1 MNQLPSTPFIPDNA
15 PFTPSQRAWLN
26 GFLAGMYC
34 QTAVSAGTALP
45 TVAIKPKLNVLFGS
59 QSGNAESIAKRLVKE
74 AKKQGFEAT
83 INALEK
89 ASPTALAQEKC
100 ALIVTS
106 TWGEGDPP
114 DNAVQFWEQLKAE
127 NDLKLSGLHYSVLAL
142 GDTNYQHFC
151 GFGKT
156 LDQRLEAQ
164 GAKRIFERVDCNVD
178 FEAGAARWQ
187 TGIFEALKSVDL
199 VGGAP

>member
-1 MNQLPSTPFIPDNA
+1 MTQQPGIPFIPDSA

-26 GFLAGMYC
+26 GFLAGMYGP
-34 QTAVSAGTALP
+34 TGAPSGPPLAAAAVKL
-45 TVAIKPKLNVLFGS
+45 KLNILFGS

-74 AKKQGFEAT
+74 AKKQGYDTT
-83 INALEK
+83 IAPLEK
-89 ASPTALAQEKC
+89 ANPAALAQEKC

-114 DNAVQFWEQLKAE
+114 DNAVQFWEQLRAE
-127 NDLKLSGLHYSVLAL
+127 NELKLSSLNYSVLAL

-156 LDQRLEAQ
+156 LDSRLEAL
-164 GAKRIFERVDCNVD
+164 GARRIFDRVDCNVD
-178 FEAGAARWQ
+178 FSASAERW
-187 TGIFEALKSVDL
+187 
-199 VGGAP
+199 

>member
-1 MNQLPSTPFIPDNA
+1 MTQQPSIPFIPDNA

-26 GFLAGMYC
+26 GFLAGMFC
-34 QTAVSAGTALP
+34 QTAAPAGAALP
-45 TVAIKPKLNVLFGS
+45 TAAAKPKLNVLFGS

-74 AKKQGFEAT
+74 AKKQGYDAT
-83 INALEK
+83 IAALEK
-89 ASPTALAQEKC
+89 ASPAALAQEKC

-114 DNAVQFWEQLKAE
+114 DNAVKFWEQLKAE
-127 NDLKLSGLHYSVLAL
+127 NDLKLSSLNYSVLAL

-156 LDQRLEAQ
+156 LDSRLEAL

-187 TGIFEALKSVDL
+187 NGIFEALKKS
-199 VGGAP
+199 

>member
-1 MNQLPSTPFIPDNA
+1 MTPRPSIPFIPDNA

-34 QTAVSAGTALP
+34 QTAAPAGAALP
-45 TVAIKPKLNVLFGS
+45 TVAVKPKLNVLFGS
-59 QSGNAESIAKRLVKE
+59 QSGNAESIAKRLAKE
-74 AKKQGFEAT
+74 AKKQGYDAT
-83 INALEK
+83 ISALEK
-89 ASPTALAQEKC
+89 ATPAALAQEQC

-127 NDLKLSGLHYSVLAL
+127 NDLKLAGLNYSVLAL

-156 LDQRLEAQ
+156 LDSRLEAL
-164 GAKRIFERVDCNVD
+164 GAKRILDRVDCNVD

-187 TGIFEALKSVDL
+187 NRHLRGVEDS
-199 VGGAP
+199 